1 MTLER
6 TTDCYPCQD
15 QTVFGQ
21 NRVTDQVGGHLQL
34 AISAEM
40 RNHKGWKQEALHWIE
55 SAFKV
60 EGFVS
65 EHPYYEN
72 CLQRRARL
80 RELLGMKD
88 ASPGIVRADSE
99 EGTDHLDEIAYDDL
113 VDVEAELAEVL

>member
-21 NRVTDQVGGHLQL
+21 NRVTDQVGGHIQL

-40 RNHKGWKQEALHWIE
+40 RQHEGWQQEALHLIE
-55 SAFKV
+55 SAFAVK
-60 EGFVS
+60 GFVPR
-65 EHPYYEN
+65 HPYYEN

-88 ASPGIVRADSE
+88 ASPDVVGADSE
-99 EGTDHLDEIAYDDL
+99 EGTDELDETAYVDL
-113 VDVEAELAEVL
+113 VGAEAEFAEAL